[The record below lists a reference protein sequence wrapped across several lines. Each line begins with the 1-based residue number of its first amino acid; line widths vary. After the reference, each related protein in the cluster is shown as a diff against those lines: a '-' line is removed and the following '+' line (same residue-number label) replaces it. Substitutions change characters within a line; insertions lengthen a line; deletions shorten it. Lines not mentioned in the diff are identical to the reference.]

1 MPNSGRSNRGY
12 YAICPYFAAGRDRCH
27 FSLRTP
33 FAQPKMAE
41 NGRERL
47 ECASHNA
54 AASCRDAGS
63 ARETPAQPR
72 AVLPVAARRTVAT
85 PSGRMK
91 DCNLSPKT
99 RTGRTNVRSCVSES
113 CSAVTDAAVAQTAL
127 EPLMVMMC
135 GGPLRAVELVAR
147 RNLARRRRKALAMPP
162 GLINPGVFGERART
176 ERPRV
181 PRLFTPLHAGRNW
194 LRTGNLAASA
204 IPRVKA
210 VAFRYRSRLPSKRGH
225 KIGHRAYRSRAHVC
239 VPTQH

>member
-1 MPNSGRSNRGY
+1 M
-12 YAICPYFAAGRDRCH
+12 
-27 FSLRTP
+27 
-33 FAQPKMAE
+33 
-41 NGRERL
+41 
-47 ECASHNA
+47 CA
-54 AASCRDAGS
+54 R
-63 ARETPAQPR
+63 
-72 AVLPVAARRTVAT
+72 V
-85 PSGRMK
+85 
-91 DCNLSPKT
+91 
-99 RTGRTNVRSCVSES
+99 VSES

-147 RNLARRRRKALAMPP
+147 RNSARRRRKALAMPP

-210 VAFRYRSRLPSKRGH
+210 VAFRDRSRLPSKRGH
-225 KIGHRAYRSRAHVC
+225 KIGHRAYRSRVHVC
-239 VPTQH
+239 VPRQH